1 MLARDNTLNNK
12 FFKNNDNGKFT
23 FISNNPEKTVCL
35 GIELGNLLQAG
46 DLIAINGTLGAGK
59 TSLIKGIAKG
69 LKSPDIVTSPTFS
82 IINEYSSTVP
92 IFHFD
97 LYRINKLEDIEELG
111 YEEYFYSQG
120 VTLIEWAEII
130 ISYLPEELLLINIY
144 MDLNNIST
152 RKISFEPKGE
162 RYKKIVKELKAIEC
176 IRN

>member
-46 DLIAINGTLGAGK
+46 DLIAINGALGAGK
-59 TSLIKGIAKG
+59 TSLIKGIVKG

-111 YEEYFYSQG
+111 YEEYFAFCYCG
-120 VTLIEWAEII
+120 VVRYAHTGCIAW
-130 ISYLPEELLLINIY
+130 N
-144 MDLNNIST
+144 T
-152 RKISFEPKGE
+152 SFCTKDRRNCPLENAQQCGA
-162 RYKKIVKELKAIEC
+162 AILVDSAKC
-176 IRN
+176 AC